1 MSGDDGSALLHSTR
15 ARLLKMESRFPES
28 GIHSQKEFR
37 EGPFSTRR
45 GVGVRSGPLL
55 GRGWAVALRIDV
67 TVVTLGGTV
76 DLDQTTLMIQKSEI

>member
-15 ARLLKMESRFPES
+15 ARLLKMQSRFPES

-37 EGPFSTRR
+37 ERVLFPHG
-45 GVGVRSGPLL
+45 GVWAYVV

-67 TVVTLGGTV
+67 KVVTLGGTV

>member
-15 ARLLKMESRFPES
+15 ARLLKMQSRFPES

-37 EGPFSTRR
+37 EGPFPHG
-45 GVGVRSGPLL
+45 GVWAYVV

-76 DLDQTTLMIQKSEI
+76 WILIKLL